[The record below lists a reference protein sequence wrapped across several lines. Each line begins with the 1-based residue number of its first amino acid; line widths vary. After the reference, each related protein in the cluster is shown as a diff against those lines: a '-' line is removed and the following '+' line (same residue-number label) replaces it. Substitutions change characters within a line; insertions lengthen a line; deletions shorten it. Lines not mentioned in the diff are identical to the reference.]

1 MPKEIKKT
9 FEQLNI
15 KQRANL
21 EILLKSRKS
30 LEEIATDI
38 GVSRQTLYRELIRN
52 SYYVSHDSPGCFT
65 SCVNFF
71 KCVKDGKKCV
81 NGCENYQCGIIC
93 KELKKFPFVCNYCRK
108 KGHCPFRKRFY
119 DAETASNKYHNKIKE
134 AHSNVRIDEQKFKQ
148 IRDLVIP
155 LLKKGH
161 SPEAISMNHP
171 ENNLSVSSIRFW
183 IKNGRL
189 PSCNTALRLFGR
201 RISKTYD
208 YSKRHDSKKLS
219 ELKIGHK
226 YYDYLNYI
234 SEHPNDLIVQF
245 DTVIGNQGGS
255 KSVLTI
261 HIVQYKFQ
269 FGILLDKHS
278 PDEVNKK
285 LKELL
290 GKLKALEDE
299 MSLSCYKK
307 FAKCW
312 LADNGTEFDKF
323 IDLESISKDLHV
335 FFTKTYSSSDKGSC
349 EKNHVMVRYIQYK
362 GHTWDDMD
370 QSKIDLI
377 FSHIN
382 SYPRKSLN
390 KKTPFDLV
398 LENLGQEFLDAINI
412 KKIDKDDVI
421 LNPSLIKKTK

>member
-1 MPKEIKKT
+1 MPKESKRN

-30 LEEIATDI
+30 LDEIGADI
-38 GVSRQTLYRELIRN
+38 KVSRQTLYRELMRN
-52 SYYVSHDSPGCFT
+52 SYYVSHDSAGCFT

-71 KCVKDGKKCV
+71 KCVESKRRCV
-81 NGCENYQCGIIC
+81 AGCENYLCGINC
-93 KELKKFPFVCNYCRK
+93 RQLKKYPFVCNYCKK
-108 KGHCPFRKRFY
+108 KGHCVHRQRFY
-119 DAETASNKYHNKIKE
+119 DAETASNKYHTKIKE
-134 AHSNVRIDEQKFKQ
+134 AHSFLRIDDQKFKE
-148 IRDLVIP
+148 IKDLVIP

-171 ENNLSVSSIRFW
+171 EKNLSQSSIRFW

-189 PSCNTALRLFGR
+189 PSCNTSLRLFGR

-208 YSKRHDSKKLS
+208 YSKRHDSKRLS

-234 SEHPNDLIVQF
+234 DNHPNDLIVQF
-245 DTVIGNQGGS
+245 DTVIGNKTGS

-269 FGILLDKHS
+269 FGILLNKHTAE
-278 PDEVNKK
+278 EVNKHMLELLYK
-285 LKELL
+285 LKV
-290 GKLKALEDE
+290 LEDE
-299 MSLSCYKK
+299 KSLCCFRRFS
-307 FAKCW
+307 KCW
-312 LADNGTEFDKF
+312 IADNGPEFDNF
-323 IDLESISKDLHV
+323 IDLENISKDLHI
-335 FFTKTYSSSDKGSC
+335 FFTKAYSSSDKGAC

-362 GHTWDDMD
+362 GHSWDDMD
-370 QSKIDLI
+370 QSMIDII

-421 LNPSLIKKTK
+421 LNPSLIKKSK